1 MIKLYNDQQEV
12 CNILNDVFVSVA
24 KNIGETSIPINDEH
38 PSLMKI
44 KENLTVQSDFHFKPV
59 DEEFI
64 NKQIDRLNVK
74 KATGHDGISSKILK
88 LARPVIVKPIT
99 NLINLTIECSNFLDN
114 AKNAMVT
121 SLHKKN
127 SNLDKENYRPVSI
140 LPVISKIYEM
150 AINEQLCRF
159 LVNISMNTS
168 LLSGQDLDVKAH
180 S

>member
-1 MIKLYNDQQEV
+1 M
-12 CNILNDVFVSVA
+12 
-24 KNIGETSIPINDEH
+24 
-38 PSLMKI
+38 
-44 KENLTVQSDFHFKPV
+44 
-59 DEEFI
+59 
-64 NKQIDRLNVK
+64 
-74 KATGHDGISSKILK
+74 
-88 LARPVIVKPIT
+88 IVKPIT

-127 SNLDKENYRPVSI
+127 SNLDKENGRPVSI

-150 AINEQLCRF
+150 AINEQLCSF

-168 LLSGQDLDVKAH
+168 LLSGQDLDVRAH